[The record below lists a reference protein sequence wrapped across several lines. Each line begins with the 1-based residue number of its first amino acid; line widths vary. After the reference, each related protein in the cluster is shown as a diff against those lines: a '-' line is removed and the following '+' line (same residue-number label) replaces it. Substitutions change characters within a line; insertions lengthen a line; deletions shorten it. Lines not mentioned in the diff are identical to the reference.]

1 MVGSVMVQTA
11 KSAVTLSPA
20 ADARTLW
27 NLLAAVRA
35 NILRPQLKQVFPFRL
50 GHLIKVVGWTTLV

>member
-1 MVGSVMVQTA
+1 MVQTA